1 MNSSCQRAKSITG
14 VAKLVFLLFAATLTL
29 LGILTRPTSA
39 FSGAYFKNTPD
50 NCHYDLGGLYNNSA
64 LNGSEGEDMGND
76 SYFKEKFIS
85 FIKSADYPM
94 GAESP
99 HSSHQYD
106 EMVRAYI
113 VLSMLGVSPQTYWV
127 IDAKSAYYSLVSQW
141 ETAIRDNNVHMKIIS
156 YPSTNNTSLCAYNE
170 GNVYGKAGSGYSS
183 ALAFYL
189 NYSDYLN
196 NTNPV
201 YVIKINCMNPL
212 GNGLP
217 GLNWSINGQSYI
229 STTSQK
235 PTVYG
240 DPPRTITANPG
251 DTLYWFH
258 DLRNKN
264 DSTATASINRYTID
278 RNYGTSIGSDGW
290 DTANHDPQGYNVT
303 GAPGDLFVTL
313 WDPLSDANLRYN
325 VTNADV
331 GKTICQRINWNPA
344 SSSSSIWGHS
354 GEACARIEESFNL
367 VPDITSDKT
376 SATPGEN
383 IKLDSGVRNTG
394 GFSSQGTQWCIK
406 RENTATKSCGGSIA
420 SGTDNFSVGRKALS
434 SIVAQIPIEAKIGDQ
449 VCYVLSVNPSTNGNP
464 DSWAHAKVCISIGK
478 KPKVQIW
485 GGDLRTHG
493 YVNTSVSSLANRVY
507 GSWSEYAVLVSGNNT
522 GFGSGAAR
530 YGGTTD
536 NCAVRLTLNN
546 ANDASATCNG
556 NASNITGYNS
566 AKIGD
571 MVANFNFEGA
581 PSLSGSVSANSLS
594 SGNYVA
600 SGDITLNQSLNLNK
614 GKSVVIK
621 VNGKVTINGNQTYTN
636 NGYNS
641 ISDIP
646 QLVIIANEIII
657 NDDVTQVDGW
667 LIAKGGSI
675 KTCSKEARSIN
686 ECNKSLTINGPVVAD
701 KLYLYRTAGAEPGS
715 LDEPAEKFNLRADAL
730 LWAYNYAS
738 TNRPIKTVYNTELP
752 PRL

>member
-1 MNSSCQRAKSITG
+1 MKDCITKIVTTG
-14 VAKLVFLLFAATLTL
+14 FVFTIL
-29 LGILTRPTSA
+29 LGLGLSSPVGAAGRA
-39 FSGAYFKNTPD
+39 LNHGYFSGGGPVYSGTNVLSGGMFAYDADQLITKMWNYLVNGSTQDKIGASFIVWTMLGYETGDGLTKFIPANTEDGNTPD
-50 NCHYDLGGLYNNSA
+50 FDRWVALVRYYDAKGKINYDQVETTSLNTAYTSNYGGDVFQYTQSQ
-64 LNGSEGEDMGND
+64 ND
-76 SYFKEKFIS
+76 SGIS
-85 FIKSADYPM
+85 FLND
-94 GAESP
+94 
-99 HSSHQYD
+99 SS
-106 EMVRAYI
+106 
-113 VLSMLGVSPQTYWV
+113 
-127 IDAKSAYYSLVSQW
+127 
-141 ETAIRDNNVHMKIIS
+141 ETIYRIRHA
-156 YPSTNNTSLCAYNE
+156 C
-170 GNVYGKAGSGYSS
+170 G
-183 ALAFYL
+183 
-189 NYSDYLN
+189 
-196 NTNPV
+196 NPV
-201 YVIKINCMNPL
+201 GVMKMT
-212 GNGLP
+212 G
-217 GLNWSINGQSYI
+217 WSINGQSYI

-354 GEACARIEESFNL
+354 GEACAHIDESFSL
-367 VPDITSDKT
+367 TPDITSDKT

-485 GGDLRTHG
+485 GGDLWAHG
-493 YVNTSVSSLANRVY
+493 FVNTSVSSIASRVY
-507 GSWSEYAVLVSGNNT
+507 GSWSEYAALVNGNNT

-530 YGGTTD
+530 YSGTTD
-536 NCAVRLTLNN
+536 NCVVKLTLNN
-546 ANDASATCNG
+546 AS
-556 NASNITGYNS
+556 NASSSCSGTSEITGYNS

-571 MVANFNFEGA
+571 MVANFNFENA
-581 PSLSGSVSANSLS
+581 ASLSGSISANSLNG
-594 SGNYVA
+594 GNYVA
-600 SGDITLNQSLNLNK
+600 SGDIALNQNLNLSP

-621 VNGKVTINGNQTYTN
+621 VNGKVIINGNQTYTN